1 MSSARLDRSAGGTTP
16 GGVQNRDTT
25 PRTVDPKSHLGPIP
39 VVERDL
45 VDHLRLRFPVV
56 LSRGRDPRDYD
67 VLVGQHEVIDYLERL
82 WREQNT

>member
-1 MSSARLDRSAGGTTP
+1 
-16 GGVQNRDTT
+16 
-25 PRTVDPKSHLGPIP
+25 LGPIP